1 MLYHL
6 PLFFC
11 YIESCIDEII
21 LENRII
27 HDPPFSLIHFECSL
41 VFRVTI
47 YSSKLRLL
55 ITYEYLITQLLL
67 WHLQIIHNS
76 VHYGVHALGT

>member
-21 LENRII
+21 LELHII
-27 HDPPFSLIHFECSL
+27 HDSPLSLIHFERAL

-55 ITYEYLITQLLL
+55 ITYEHLITQLLL
-67 WHLQIIHNS
+67 
-76 VHYGVHALGT
+76 